1 MHQPRKKIEIRGRG
15 GGANPKKICNAYI
28 MSIIVKKSWDVHG
41 SWIYTYHQMKLTV
54 TVSNEK
60 KQNKVFKFNDPTGDQ
75 NISLSLLKPRKD

>member
-1 MHQPRKKIEIRGRG
+1 MTNIYRSLSLYDIYINLERKLKFGGG
-15 GGANPKKICNAYI
+15 GGANPQKICNAYI

-60 KQNKVFKFNDPTGDQ
+60 KQNKVFKFNDPTAW
-75 NISLSLLKPRKD
+75 